1 MKRTFDDLFWATN
14 GIPSEYVTGQRL
26 FEVHSFQIR
35 GKVMRSFSLNR
46 QSHRRFILSCLAA
59 AIAFAH
65 LPSIHAAPLEK
76 VSVRLDW
83 LPGADHAALF
93 LAKQKGFYEEQGL
106 DVEILS
112 GQGSVPTLQLV
123 AAGNQTIGLASLS
136 ALALAASKGAPVIGI
151 AGIMQR
157 APESVIS
164 LKTSGISK
172 PSDLEGKKFGAVPGD
187 QAQRLFDAYAEVNKV
202 DMSKIKKISLNY
214 ASMYSSLLNG
224 DVDFIAAW
232 AVPDGTKV
240 NKVKPINP
248 PMMFSDSGINTLG
261 TGIFVT
267 KDTMEKKADVV
278 RRFMVA
284 TKKGADAAEKDP
296 AAGVAAVHAANAE
309 TDPEILAIEMKELPR
324 FLHTDNSAG
333 KPYGWVAEKDLVQ
346 TISIQEKYFGMRD
359 GMKPGDIFT
368 DKFLPSE
375 K

>member
-1 MKRTFDDLFWATN
+1 
-14 GIPSEYVTGQRL
+14 
-26 FEVHSFQIR
+26 
-35 GKVMRSFSLNR
+35 MRSFSFHR
-46 QSHRRFILSCLAA
+46 QSYRRFVLSFLAA
-59 AIAFAH
+59 AIAFAN
-65 LPSIHAAPLEK
+65 LPPIHAAPLEK

-83 LPGADHAALF
+83 LPGADHSALF

-123 AAGNQTIGLASLS
+123 ASGNQTIGLASLS

-187 QAQRLFDAYAEVNKV
+187 QAQRLFDAYAEANKV
-202 DMSKIKKISLNY
+202 DVSKVKKISLNY

-224 DVDFIAAW
+224 DVDFIAGW

-267 KDTMEKKADVV
+267 KDTLEKKADVLK
-278 RRFMVA
+278 RFMIA
-284 TKKGADAAEKDP
+284 TEKGADAAEKDP

-333 KPYGWVAEKDLVQ
+333 KPYGWVSEKDLVQ
-346 TISIQEKYFGMRD
+346 TISIQEKYFGMRE

-368 DKFLPSE
+368 DKFLPSA